1 MVNQCIYTEIFW
13 VKIELSY
20 HFGCGTRRFQFSR
33 SKKLAFFATQLTS
46 SHLEL
51 SFACLVC
58 LERSHKIS
66 GYELNNENPSILE
79 RGISRSQGRI
89 CKSEN
94 QPVVQIIFKYM
105 TIKNYFLAFL
115 VDFWP
120 KTIFTGS
127 QSNFIKGNHS
137 TLGTINNQWFVHGYT
152 QHK

>member
-66 GYELNNENPSILE
+66 GYELNNENPNIL
-79 RGISRSQGRI
+79 
-89 CKSEN
+89 KSVN
-94 QPVVQIIFKYM
+94 LQY
-105 TIKNYFLAFL
+105 N
-115 VDFWP
+115 
-120 KTIFTGS
+120 
-127 QSNFIKGNHS
+127 
-137 TLGTINNQWFVHGYT
+137 TLGRLDNGTNESSTKRLMFQVLFFFMISCKIPCKNPFNLFSYFFYKIT
-152 QHK
+152 KIKIKSFECPKSIKSIKK